1 MVSQITQIEGYRL
14 SPQQLHLWLLQ
25 QHSSTYRSQCAVRL
39 EGELNV
45 EALREALQ
53 RVVQR
58 HDILR
63 TSFMRAPGIKFP
75 VQVIGAET
83 DSAPGEIVLSLKNR
97 TVPES
102 EIAQLVHEPETSEPD
117 IDAVLRM
124 SVYNVAPTTHL
135 LVLSVP
141 ALYADSRSLVNLIRE
156 IAGSY
161 SADESSGSEVVQY
174 LQFSEWQNEIIND
187 DEADLGKSFWRKQA
201 DMFLF
206 PPPVLPFQSVASA
219 TFSPR
224 TVASEI
230 QPETAAQLDRL
241 AEKFDTT
248 TPIILQAC
256 WETLLWRLTGQ
267 ANIVVGSVHDGRK
280 YEELSTS
287 LGLLARTLP
296 IHQHFGEREI
306 FSEILKQTAQK
317 TGDAADWMEYFTHDA
332 SDDLAQSNFIPI
344 AFEFVDLEIGNR
356 NAALSFS
363 IVALRSYFDRFNV
376 KLTCARRGNSLL
388 ADFHYDSSVLREA
401 DVRRHCEQFHK
412 LLVSVTQNPETPIGE
427 LEIISDTERRRLV
440 FEFNET
446 RAHYTSDKTI
456 HQLLEAQVA
465 LTPDEVAVV
474 FEDQQLTYRELHS
487 RANQLANYLRAL
499 DVGPEVLV
507 GIYMERSTE
516 MIVALLAV
524 LKAGG
529 AYVPLDL
536 TYPQERV
543 AFMLA
548 DARVPVVVA
557 QERTAERLPDGEAT
571 VIPLDSYWP
580 MIEVES
586 EEPPDGDTSPDNAAY
601 VIYTSG
607 STGKPKGVVISHR
620 GLVNYLSWAVKNY
633 RVAEGRG
640 ATVHSPLGF
649 DLTVTSIFTPLLVGR
664 SVVLVPESQ
673 GLEGFNAILR
683 QEKNLSLIKLTP
695 SHLEL
700 LNQMVS
706 PEDIAGSAN
715 VLIVG
720 GEALWNETVNFWR
733 THAPATRVINEY
745 GPTETVVGCCVYEVK
760 DEATNSAAVP
770 IGRPID
776 NSEIYLLDNYMQPVP
791 TGVLGEIYIGGA
803 QLGRG
808 YLGRPDLTAERFI
821 PHPFASEP
829 GQRLYRTGDLARFR
843 ADGEIEYVGRTDQQT
858 KIRGYRIELG
868 EIEVVLAQHEAVRE
882 VAVIA
887 REDVIGDQ
895 RIVAYVVMIG
905 GEESPSATLRRF
917 LQERLPDYM
926 MPSAFVVMDALP
938 LSPNGKVDRN
948 LLPMPGLSLGSREET
963 YVEPRTALERIL
975 ATVWSETIGV
985 ERVGVHDNFFE
996 LGGHSLLATQV
1007 LARVQE
1013 DFQVDLPLRIMFEGM
1028 TVEQMAQA
1036 VLENEGVP
1044 GQSEK
1049 IAQALLKI
1057 DSMSE
1062 AEFAEALRQK
1072 RGLDESEGRSQK
1084 A

>member
-1 MVSQITQIEGYRL
+1 MVSQIQIEGYRL

-25 QHSSTYRSQCAVRL
+25 QHSTAYRSQCTVRL
-39 EGELNV
+39 EGELNLDR
-45 EALREALQ
+45 LREALH

-63 TSFMRAPGIKFP
+63 TSFLRPPGIRFP
-75 VQVIGAET
+75 VQVIGGGTRPSSEGALAFEER
-83 DSAPGEIVLSLKNR
+83 AL
-97 TVPES
+97 PES
-102 EIAQLVHEPETSEPD
+102 DVERLADEAAAESEPD
-117 IDAVLRM
+117 TVLRASLY
-124 SVYNVAPTTHL
+124 SVAVDKHV
-135 LVLSVP
+135 LVLNVP
-141 ALYADSRSLVNLIRE
+141 ALYADSRSLVNLVRE
-156 IAGSY
+156 IANSY
-161 SADESSGSEVVQY
+161 SDAGSSGSEVVQY
-174 LQFSEWQNEIIND
+174 LQFSEWQNEIID
-187 DEADLGKSFWRKQA
+187 DEEAEVGKAFWRKQS
-201 DMFLF
+201 DVLLF
-206 PPPVLPFQSVASA
+206 PPPALPFQSLSA
-219 TFSPR
+219 GAFSPH
-224 TVASEI
+224 TIASEI
-230 QPETAAQLDRL
+230 QSETAARLDEL
-241 AEKFDTT
+241 ASKFDTT
-248 TPIILQAC
+248 TAIVLQAC
-256 WETLLWRLTGQ
+256 WQTLLWRLTGQ
-267 ANIVVGSVHDGRK
+267 ADIVVGSVHDGRK
-280 YEELSTS
+280 YDELSHS

-296 IHQHFGEREI
+296 IHQHFEDRAT
-306 FSEILKQTAQK
+306 FTEILQQVAQRA
-317 TGDAADWMEYFTHDA
+317 GDAADWMEYFTHDTA
-332 SDDLAQSNFIPI
+332 ADEIAHGNFLSV
-344 AFEFVDLEIGNR
+344 AFEFVDLDIGNAD
-356 NAALSFS
+356 AALSFS
-363 IVALRSYFDRFNV
+363 IRALRSCFDRFNV
-376 KLTCARRGNSLL
+376 KLTCARRGNSLF
-388 ADFHYDSSVLREA
+388 ADFHYDSSVLREE
-401 DVRRHCEQFHK
+401 DVRRHCEQFHQ
-412 LLVSVTQNPETPIGE
+412 LLLSVTHNPETLGGK
-427 LEIISDTERRRLV
+427 LEIITDVERRGLV
-440 FEFNET
+440 FEFNDT
-446 RAHYTSDKTI
+446 RAEFASDKTI
-456 HQLLEAQVA
+456 HQLLEEQAA
-465 LTPDEVAVV
+465 RTPHDVAVV
-474 FEDQQLTYRELHS
+474 FEDQQLTYAELHS
-487 RANQLANYLRAL
+487 RANQLAHYLRAL

-507 GIYMERSTE
+507 GIYMERSPE
-516 MIVALLAV
+516 MLVGMLGV

-536 TYPQERV
+536 TYPQERL
-543 AFMLA
+543 AFMLQ
-548 DARVPVVVA
+548 DANVSVVLA
-557 QERTAERLPDGEAT
+557 QDRTAERLPDTEAT
-571 VIPLDSYWP
+571 VLPLDGYWP
-580 MIEVES
+580 MIEAES
-586 EEPPDGDTSPDNAAY
+586 EEAPDGGATPENAAY

-607 STGKPKGVVISHR
+607 STGKPKGVVIPHR

-633 RVAEGRG
+633 RVGEGRG

-664 SVVLVPESQ
+664 SVALVPESQ

-706 PEDIAGSAN
+706 AEDIANTSN

-720 GEALWNETVNFWR
+720 GEALWNETVDFWR
-733 THAPATRVINEY
+733 THAPETRVINEY
-745 GPTETVVGCCVYEVK
+745 GPTETVVGCCVYEMT

-776 NSEIYLLDNYMQPVP
+776 NAEIYVLDNYMQPVP
-791 TGVLGEIYIGGA
+791 TGVLGEIYIGGV
-803 QLGRG
+803 QLARG

-829 GQRLYRTGDLARFR
+829 GQRLYRTGDVARFL
-843 ADGEIEYVGRTDQQT
+843 ANGQIEYIGRTDQQT

-868 EIEVVLAQHEAVRE
+868 EIEVLLAQHEAVRE

-887 REDVIGDQ
+887 REDVIGDK

-905 GEESPSATLRRF
+905 EQESPVATLRHF
-917 LQERLPDYM
+917 LQERLPDFM

-975 ATVWSETIGV
+975 AAVWSETIGV
-985 ERVGVHDNFFE
+985 ERVGVQDNFFE

-1036 VLENEGVP
+1036 VLENEAVP

-1057 DSMSE
+1057 ESMSE

>member
-1 MVSQITQIEGYRL
+1 MVSQIQIEGYRL

-25 QHSSTYRSQCAVRL
+25 QNSNAYRSQCTVRL

-45 EALREALQ
+45 DALRAALQ

-63 TSFMRAPGIKFP
+63 TSFMRTPGIKFP
-75 VQVIGAET
+75 VQVISAET
-83 DSAPGEIVLSLKNR
+83 RPAPIELTFEERALS
-97 TVPES
+97 ES
-102 EIAQLVHEPETSEPD
+102 EIERLVDEPTPATADSEINPV
-117 IDAVLRM
+117 ISAAVY
-124 SVYNVAPTTHL
+124 SVAADKHFV
-135 LVLSVP
+135 VLSVP
-141 ALYADSRSLVNLIRE
+141 ALYADSRSLVNLVRE
-156 IAGSY
+156 IANLY
-161 SADESSGSEVVQY
+161 ADDSTGSEVVQY

-187 DEADLGKSFWRKQA
+187 DEAEVGKSFWRKQG
-201 DMFLF
+201 DVLLY
-206 PPPVLPFQSVASA
+206 PPPALPFQSISA
-219 TFSPR
+219 DAFSPR

-230 QPETAAQLDRL
+230 EPETVAGLDEL

-248 TPIILQAC
+248 TAIVLQAC
-256 WETLLWRLTGQ
+256 WQTLLWRLTGQ
-267 ANIVVGSVHDGRK
+267 ANIVIGSVHDGRK
-280 YEELSTS
+280 YEELSHS

-296 IHQHFGEREI
+296 IHQHFDERATFREI
-306 FSEILKQTAQK
+306 LQQVAQRA
-317 TGDAADWMEYFTHDA
+317 GDAADWMEYFTHDTA
-332 SDDLAQSNFIPI
+332 ADEMAHGNFIPV
-344 AFEFVDLEIGNR
+344 AFEFVDLDLE
-356 NAALSFS
+356 NANASFS
-363 IVALRSYFDRFNV
+363 LRGLRSSFDRYNV
-376 KLTCARRGNSLL
+376 KLTCGRRDNSLL
-388 ADFHYDSSVLREA
+388 ADFHYDSSVLREE
-401 DVRRHCEQFHK
+401 DVRRHCEQFHQ
-412 LLVSVTQNPETPIGE
+412 LLLSVTQNPETLVGK
-427 LEIISDTERRRLV
+427 LEIISDHERRRLV
-440 FEFNET
+440 FDFNDT
-446 RAHYTSDKTI
+446 RADYASDKTI
-456 HQLLEAQVA
+456 HQLLEEQAA
-465 LTPDEVAVV
+465 RTPDDIAVI
-474 FEDQQLTYRELHS
+474 FADQQLTYAELHS
-487 RANQLANYLRAL
+487 RANQLAHYLRAL

-507 GIYMERSTE
+507 GIYMERSLE
-516 MIVALLAV
+516 MLVGMLGV

-536 TYPQERV
+536 TYPQERL
-543 AFMLA
+543 AFMLQ
-548 DARVPVVVA
+548 DARVSVVLA
-557 QERTAERLPDGEAT
+557 QDDTAERLPDTEAT
-571 VIPLDSYWP
+571 VLPLDGYWP
-580 MIEVES
+580 MIEAES
-586 EEPPDGDTSPDNAAY
+586 EETPDGGATAENAAY

-607 STGKPKGVVISHR
+607 STGKPKGVVIPHR
-620 GLVNYLSWAVKNY
+620 GLVNYLTWAIKNY
-633 RVAEGRG
+633 KVAEGRG

-664 SVVLVPESQ
+664 SVALVPESQ

-706 PEDIAGSAN
+706 PEDIGGTTN

-720 GEALWNETVNFWR
+720 GEALWYETVDFWR
-733 THAPATRVINEY
+733 THAAETRVVNEY
-745 GPTETVVGCCVYEVK
+745 GPTETVVGCCVYEVANK
-760 DEATNSAAVP
+760 TTNSAAVP

-776 NSEIYLLDNYMQPVP
+776 NAELYVLDNYMQPVP
-791 TGVLGEIYIGGA
+791 TGVLGEIYIGGV
-803 QLGRG
+803 QLARG

-829 GQRLYRTGDLARFR
+829 GQRLYRTGDVARFL
-843 ADGEIEYVGRTDQQT
+843 ANGEIEYVGRTDQQT

-868 EIEVVLAQHEAVRE
+868 EIEVLLAQHEAVRE

-887 REDVIGDQ
+887 REDVIGDK

-905 GEESPSATLRRF
+905 DQESSTATLRHF
-917 LQERLPDYM
+917 LQERLPDFM

-938 LSPNGKVDRN
+938 LSPNGKLDRN

-985 ERVGVHDNFFE
+985 ERVGVQDNFFE

-1036 VLENEGVP
+1036 VLENEAVP

-1057 DSMSE
+1057 ESMSE

-1072 RGLDESEGRSQK
+1072 RGLDESDGRSQK